1 MSVLNRIIKTASRFL
16 VNRAARA
23 EESGR
28 LTDLGLWGLDVNANG
43 RLSVNGQ
50 DAVEL
55 VERFGSPLL
64 VVNRKKLIEDA
75 RRALAAFNCAPV
87 GSRILYSYKTNCI
100 PGILKELHGAGL
112 GAEVISPYELWLA
125 ERLGVPG
132 EMTIYNGVA
141 KTPESIEAA
150 LRRNILSINID
161 SAEEVETILTIADKL
176 RIQGRVGIRLGFSAK
191 SQFGLDVHGNEAMKV
206 CERIAALKGRLEFSC
221 IHFNVTSNSR
231 WASTHKH
238 YAGRA
243 VEFMAEM
250 KAKTGLVAQYLD
262 IGGGFGVETT
272 KNMSGA
278 EYGMYRLFGCLPSPP
293 KVADFPPIESFFNEI
308 IEAIKAKCSE
318 LQLETPKIIIEPGRL
333 ITSKSEFL
341 LTKVNTIKTRPDGT
355 TYAMTGAGRLSM
367 TFPCDFEYHAA
378 FVADRPEAR
387 PERLYNVMGRVCT
400 SADWMFKNRLLP
412 KLNAGDVLAVMDAG
426 AYFSSYSSNFAFQ
439 RPAIVMV
446 SETGNASVLRAQESF
461 EHLVAMDNI

>member
-1 MSVLNRIIKTASRFL
+1 MSIANYIIKKASRFL
-16 VNRAARA
+16 VNRAARR

-28 LTDLGLWGLDVNANG
+28 LKDLGLWGLDINAKG
-43 RLSVNGQ
+43 RLSVNGA

-64 VVNRKKLIEDA
+64 VVNQKKLLQDA
-75 RRALAAFNCAPV
+75 QRALAAFKCAPI
-87 GSRILYSYKTNCI
+87 GSKILYSYKTNCI
-100 PGILKELHGAGL
+100 SGILKELHGAGL

-125 ERLGVPG
+125 EKLGVPG
-132 EMTIYNGVA
+132 EEIVYNGVD
-141 KTPESIEAA
+141 KTPESIRAA
-150 LRRNILSINID
+150 LRMGILSINID
-161 SAEEVETILTIADKL
+161 SADEVEKIHNIASEL
-176 RIQGRVGIRLGFSAK
+176 NTTARVGVRLGFSAK
-191 SQFGLDVHGNEAMKV
+191 SQFGLDVKSGEAMKV
-206 CERIAALKGRLEFSC
+206 CEKIAALKGRLEFNC

-231 WASTHKH
+231 WASTHRY
-238 YAGRA
+238 YADHA

-272 KNMSGA
+272 KNMSGR
-278 EYGMYRLFGCLPSPP
+278 EYGMYRLFGCLPAPP
-293 KVADFPPIESFFNEI
+293 QPEDFQPIESFFNEI
-308 IEAIKAKCSE
+308 IEAIKTKCAKLE
-318 LQLETPKIIIEPGRL
+318 LETPKIIIEPGRL

-341 LTKVNTIKTRPDGT
+341 LTKVAAIKTKHDGT
-355 TYAMTGAGRLSM
+355 HYAMTGAGRLSI

-378 FVADRPEAR
+378 FVANRPQAR

-412 KLNAGDVLAVMDAG
+412 RLDAGDVIAVMDAG
-426 AYFSSYSSNFAFQ
+426 AYFSSYSTNFAFQ

-446 SETGNASVLRAQESF
+446 SGTGATILRRQESF

>member
-1 MSVLNRIIKTASRFL
+1 M
-16 VNRAARA
+16 
-23 EESGR
+23 
-28 LTDLGLWGLDVNANG
+28 DLGLWGLDINGKG
-43 RLSVNGQ
+43 RLSVNGE

-64 VVNRKKLIEDA
+64 VVNRKKLLQDVQ
-75 RRALAAFNCAPV
+75 RALSAFKCAPP

-125 ERLGVPG
+125 GKLGVRG
-132 EMTIYNGVA
+132 EDIVYNGVD

-150 LRRNILSINID
+150 LRMNILSINID
-161 SAEEVETILTIADKL
+161 SADEVETIHAIADKL
-176 RIQGRVGIRLGFSAK
+176 RVPARVGIRLGFSAK
-191 SQFGLDVHGNEAMKV
+191 SQFGLDVPGGEAMKV
-206 CERIAALKGRLEFSC
+206 CERIAALKWPLEFSC

-231 WASTHKH
+231 WATTHKY
-238 YAGRA
+238 YAGQA

-278 EYGMYRLFGCLPSPP
+278 EYGMYRLFGCLPEPP
-293 KVADFPPIESFFNEI
+293 RPEDFQPIESFFSDI
-308 IEAIKAKCSE
+308 IEAIKTNCSR
-318 LQLETPKIIIEPGRL
+318 LKLEMPKIIIEPGRL

-341 LTKVNTIKTRPDGT
+341 LTKVNTIKTRSDGT
-355 TYAMTGAGRLSM
+355 TYAMTGAGRLSI

-378 FVADRPEAR
+378 FVADRPQAR
-387 PERLYNVMGRVCT
+387 PEKLYNVMGRVCT

-412 KLNAGDVLAVMDAG
+412 RLNAGDVIAVMDAG

-446 SETGNASVLRAQESF
+446 SETGTSVLRRQESF

>member
-1 MSVLNRIIKTASRFL
+1 MGIVNHIIKTASRFL
-16 VNRAARA
+16 VNRAARR

-28 LTDLGLWGLDVNANG
+28 LSDLDLWGLDINAKG

-50 DAVEL
+50 DAVGL

-64 VVNRKKLIEDA
+64 VVNRKKLLQDA
-75 RRALAAFNCAPV
+75 ERALKAFKCAPA

-125 ERLGVPG
+125 EKLGVPG
-132 EMTIYNGVA
+132 EMTVYNGVD

-161 SAEEVETILTIADKL
+161 SAEEVETIHKIASEL
-176 RIQGRVGIRLGFSAK
+176 NTTARVGVRLGFSAK
-191 SQFGLDVHGNEAMKV
+191 SQFGLDVQSNEAMKV
-206 CERIAALKGRLEFSC
+206 CERIASLKGRLQFNC
-221 IHFNVTSNSR
+221 IHFNATSNSR
-231 WASTHKH
+231 WASTHKY
-238 YAGRA
+238 YAGQA

-278 EYGMYRLFGCLPSPP
+278 EYGMYRLFGCLPAPP
-293 KVADFPPIESFFNEI
+293 RPADFQPIEAFFNEI
-308 IEAIKAKCSE
+308 VEAIKAKCSE
-318 LQLETPKIIIEPGRL
+318 LKLETPKIIIEPGRL

-341 LTKVNTIKTRPDGT
+341 LTKVNAIKTKLDGT

-400 SADWMFKNRLLP
+400 SADWMFKNRFLP
-412 KLNAGDVLAVMDAG
+412 SLNTGDVIAVMDAG

-446 SETGNASVLRAQESF
+446 SETGDASVLRRQESF
-461 EHLVAMDNI
+461 EHLVAMDNV